1 MGISRR
7 IRTAVIG
14 AGPRGTSVLERL
26 LANWASAGSAGTLHI
41 DVIDPYPAGP
51 GHVWQ
56 PGQSRLYLMNTQSF
70 YPTVV
75 PEDPELAPPLAG
87 RTFDQWREL
96 QQGHPHPALTDEE
109 RTEVSGLG
117 EADFPSRALYGRY
130 LRSTLEE
137 LLTVLPA
144 GVSVDF
150 HPATATSVRHAAA
163 EPVDPA
169 APEAPEGPSV
179 RFDVVLDGG
188 TVLTVD
194 SVVLAMGH
202 LDARLNAEQRELLSA
217 AEELGLLYVPPAA
230 PADVD
235 WAVVPAGKPVLVR
248 GMGLNFFDVMGQLTE
263 GRGGRFVAGESN
275 GELAYLPSGREPLI
289 IAASRRGTPYRA
301 KATLTGYYPDAVQL
315 RYCTEHAIAKFA
327 DSGIRPSFDFDLWPL
342 LHRDAI
348 WAYYST
354 LARSQPDAILTG
366 PGEFLRA
373 LDESLRPHAHSTAK
387 WEHATESVIAVHVRA
402 THRLN
407 LLGLAAPLAG
417 RSFDSRAEL
426 DAAVVDYLL
435 DDARRSAL
443 GEDDPVKMAIGALH
457 HGRAVLK
464 TAVADSGITDES
476 WVAGLRGWFESF
488 VEGLASGPPAL
499 RAAQLAALAR
509 AGVVRFVGPDPKFG
523 VDRRARTFT
532 AASPWVGGGTD
543 EGLGDES
550 EDVGTF
556 GAGLDRVGVGAG
568 SVGPVGV
575 GAGSVGPVGVGAVG
589 AGSAGVPSAA
599 VRSAGTVRARAGN
612 AVAGAVSATAM
623 IEALAP
629 ANRVAVNSS
638 PLLEQLLAEGLVRP
652 RLMMTVEGTPV
663 ETSGMDVV
671 PHPYRPLG
679 ANGSMTPGL
688 YVLGLQLSATQWG
701 TAIAAEAR
709 PKSGPV
715 YRSGQRTLRDAD
727 EIARDILAP

>member
-1 MGISRR
+1 M
-7 IRTAVIG
+7 IG

-26 LANWASAGSAGTLHI
+26 LANRAAAGPAGTLHI

-70 YPTVV
+70 YPTIV
-75 PEDPELAPPLAG
+75 PEDPELAAPLAG
-87 RTFDQWREL
+87 DTFDRWREL
-96 QQGHPHPALTDEE
+96 QQRQPHPSLTNEE
-109 RTEVSGLG
+109 RAEISALG
-117 EADFPSRALYGRY
+117 QTDFPSRALYGRY

-137 LLTVLPA
+137 LLTRLPA
-144 GVSVDF
+144 GVTVNF
-150 HPATATSVRHAAA
+150 HEATATSVRHAPTASG
-163 EPVDPA
+163 DPA
-169 APEAPEGPSV
+169 DASSA
-179 RFDVVLDGG
+179 RFDVVLDDN
-188 TVLTVD
+188 TALTVD
-194 SVVLAMGH
+194 SVVLALGH

-235 WAVVPAGKPVLVR
+235 WSQVPAGQTVLVR

-263 GRGGRFVAGESN
+263 GRGGRFVAAEDD
-275 GELAYLPSGREPLI
+275 GELTYLPSRREPLI

-301 KATLTGYYPDAVQL
+301 KATLTGYYPGAVKL
-315 RYCTEHAIAKFA
+315 RYCTEDVGAKFA
-327 DSGIRPSFDFDLWPL
+327 EAGIRPSFDHDLWPL
-342 LHRDAI
+342 LHRDAL

-354 LARSQPDAILTG
+354 LARSQPGAILTG
-366 PGEFLRA
+366 PAEFLRA
-373 LDESLRPHAHSTAK
+373 LDESLRPHAHSTGN
-387 WEHATESVIAVHVRA
+387 WENATESVVAVHVRA
-402 THRLN
+402 PHRLD

-417 RSFDSRAEL
+417 RSFGSRAEL

-464 TAVADSGITDES
+464 TAVADSGITDGS

-499 RAAQLAALAR
+499 RSAQLAALAR

-523 VDRRARTFT
+523 VDRQARTFT
-532 AASPWVGGGTD
+532 ATSPWVDG
-543 EGLGDES
+543 
-550 EDVGTF
+550 
-556 GAGLDRVGVGAG
+556 GLDDSIDIVDGLDGG
-568 SVGPVGV
+568 SDPL
-575 GAGSVGPVGVGAVG
+575 A
-589 AGSAGVPSAA
+589 SAA
-599 VRSAGTVRARAGN
+599 AGGVC
-612 AVAGAVSATAM
+612 ATAM

-638 PLLEQLLAEGLVRP
+638 PLLEQLLAEGFVRP
-652 RLMMTVEGTPV
+652 RHMMSVEGTPV
-663 ETSGMDVV
+663 QTSGLDVV

-679 ANGSMTPGL
+679 ANGSVTEGL
-688 YVLGLQLSATQWG
+688 YVLGLQLSAAQWG

-709 PKSGPV
+709 PTSGPV

-727 EIARDILAP
+727 EIARAILAH

>member
-1 MGISRR
+1 MA
-7 IRTAVIG
+7 RT
-14 AGPRGTSVLERL
+14 
-26 LANWASAGSAGTLHI
+26 
-41 DVIDPYPAGP
+41 PAGA
-51 GHVWQ
+51 
-56 PGQSRLYLMNTQSF
+56 S
-70 YPTVV
+70 
-75 PEDPELAPPLAG
+75 
-87 RTFDQWREL
+87 
-96 QQGHPHPALTDEE
+96 PHPSLTDEE
-109 RTEVSGLG
+109 RAELSGLG

-150 HPATATSVRHAAA
+150 HAATATSVRHAAA
-163 EPVDPA
+163 DAA
-169 APEAPEGPSV
+169 APARTGRPAGRRGGRSV
-179 RFDVVLDGG
+179 RFDVVLDDG

-194 SVVLAMGH
+194 SVVLAVGH
-202 LDARLNAEQRELLSA
+202 LDARLNPEQRELLSA

-235 WAVVPAGKPVLVR
+235 WSLVPAGKPVLVR

-263 GRGGRFVAGESN
+263 GRGGRFVAGE
-275 GELAYLPSGREPLI
+275 GTAELTYLPSGREPLI

-301 KATLTGYYPDAVQL
+301 KATLTGYYPGTVRL
-315 RYCTEHAIAKFA
+315 RYCTEDAIAKFA
-327 DSGIRPSFDFDLWPL
+327 DSGIRPSFDYDLWPL
-342 LHRDAI
+342 LHRDAV

-366 PGEFLRA
+366 PAEFLRA

-387 WEHATESVIAVHVRA
+387 WEHTAESVIAVHVRA
-402 THRLN
+402 SHRLD

-499 RAAQLAALAR
+499 RSAQLAALAR
-509 AGVVRFVGPDPKFG
+509 AGIVRFVGPDPKFG

-532 AASPWVGGGTD
+532 AASPWVGGGM
-543 EGLGDES
+543 DES
-550 EDVGTF
+550 ADGGAEGAAMEPAGVGGAAAG
-556 GAGLDRVGVGAG
+556 GAGVRGFV
-568 SVGPVGV
+568 
-575 GAGSVGPVGVGAVG
+575 
-589 AGSAGVPSAA
+589 GSAGVLGAASGTAKAGAVRDRTENAVSGSGAAA
-599 VRSAGTVRARAGN
+599 VSGSG
-612 AVAGAVSATAM
+612 AGAVSAAAM

-652 RLMMTVEGTPV
+652 RLMMSVEGTPV
-663 ETSGMDVV
+663 QTSGLDVV

-679 ANGSMTPGL
+679 ANGSVTPGL

-727 EIARDILAP
+727 EIARDILAPSP

>member
-1 MGISRR
+1 MGISRS

-41 DVIDPYPAGP
+41 DVVDPYPAGP

-87 RTFDQWREL
+87 HTFDQWRER
-96 QQGHPHPALTDEE
+96 QQAHPHPSLTDDE
-109 RTEVSGLG
+109 RAEVSRLG

-150 HPATATSVRHAAA
+150 HAATATSVRHAAA
-163 EPVDPA
+163 GPA
-169 APEAPEGPSV
+169 AASVLAAASGPAGAEEASV
-179 RFDVVLDGG
+179 RFDVVLDDG

-194 SVVLAMGH
+194 SVVLAVGH
-202 LDARLNAEQRELLSA
+202 LDARLNPEQRELLSA

-235 WAVVPAGKPVLVR
+235 WSRVPAGKPVLVR

-263 GRGGRFVAGESN
+263 GRGGRFVAGEDN
-275 GELAYLPSGREPLI
+275 GELTYLPSGREPLI

-301 KATLTGYYPDAVQL
+301 KATLTGYYPGTVRL
-315 RYCTEHAIAKFA
+315 RYCTEDAIAKFA
-327 DSGIRPSFDFDLWPL
+327 GSGIRPSFDYDLWPL
-342 LHRDAI
+342 LHRDAV

-354 LARSQPDAILTG
+354 LARSQPDAILTD
-366 PGEFLRA
+366 PAEFLRA
-373 LDESLRPHAHSTAK
+373 LNESLRPHAHSTAK
-387 WEHATESVIAVHVRA
+387 WEHTAESVIAVHVRA
-402 THRLN
+402 AYRLD

-499 RAAQLAALAR
+499 RSAQLAALAR
-509 AGVVRFVGPDPKFG
+509 AGIVRFVGPDPKFG
-523 VDRRARTFT
+523 VNRRARTFT

-543 EGLGDES
+543 ESADGGAEGAAM
-550 EDVGTF
+550 EPAGIGGAAAG
-556 GAGLDRVGVGAG
+556 GAGVRGFV
-568 SVGPVGV
+568 
-575 GAGSVGPVGVGAVG
+575 
-589 AGSAGVPSAA
+589 GSAGVIGAA
-599 VRSAGTVRARAGN
+599 SGTANAGAVRARMEN
-612 AVAGAVSATAM
+612 AVAGAVSAAAM

-663 ETSGMDVV
+663 QTTGLDVV

-679 ANGSMTPGL
+679 ANGSVTPGL

-709 PKSGPV
+709 PKTGPV

-727 EIARDILAP
+727 EIARDILDH